1 MQAHKR
7 HGPMPHAPQII
18 AEALSGLF
26 SVEPEDLCVVNT
38 IVGTE
43 GGAFSR
49 APKRSNPI
57 VAGHAPVGTE
67 QVVGRLMGFNPDDI
81 EFADLAYG

>member
-1 MQAHKR
+1 MD
-7 HGPMPHAPQII
+7 
-18 AEALSGLF
+18 LF
-26 SVEPEDLCVVNT
+26 SVKPEDLCVVDT

-49 APKRSNPI
+49 APKRSNLNM
-57 VAGHAPVGTE
+57 AGRDPVGTKL
-67 QVVGRLMGFNPDDI
+67 VVGRLMGFNPDDF

>member
-1 MQAHKR
+1 MD
-7 HGPMPHAPQII
+7 
-18 AEALSGLF
+18 LF
-26 SVEPEDLCVVNT
+26 SVEPEDLCVVDT

-49 APKRSNPI
+49 APKRSNLI
-57 VAGHAPVGTE
+57 VAGRDPVGTE
-67 QVVGRLMGFNPDDI
+67 LVVGWLMSFKPDDF